1 MCRRP
6 QKLAHCL
13 FVFTAFGAS
22 WPTVARA
29 ESSDCESATLSS
41 CLMTWPGFQIDIPAG
56 MAIAPPIN
64 VKPAE
69 SGLAASTSL
78 STWRDYNANQL
89 SKKLEQSL
97 GQNGFAKV
105 RPPQVSMPLDIWTRV
120 QIVGVDGDADKNVQ
134 IAVGA
139 DYKWSRSANL
149 GVSTQIAGTPVANG
163 PDPADAAQDI
173 VGAYANISLLPALS
187 IEAKG
192 QWVVAGDGAET
203 DGVGSETS
211 MSIAPRISQK
221 FTLDGGN
228 SIEPYVTLRNELYA
242 EGAKDFTPSA
252 GGGVII
258 DKPQGYSLS
267 ISTMVESIEQ
277 ADQPQVNSRIQLKVP
292 MH

>member
-1 MCRRP
+1 MCVRQ
-6 QKLAHCL
+6 QKLAQYL
-13 FVFTAFGAS
+13 FVFAAFGAP
-22 WPTVARA
+22 WLTAARA
-29 ESSDCESATLSS
+29 QSSDCEIATLSS
-41 CLMTWPGFQIDIPAG
+41 CLMTWPGSQIDVPTGISV
-56 MAIAPPIN
+56 APPID

-69 SGLAASTSL
+69 KGLAASTSL

-89 SKKLEQSL
+89 SKKVEQSL
-97 GQNGFAKV
+97 GRNGFAMV

-120 QIVGVDGDADKNVQ
+120 QIVGVDSDADTNVE
-134 IAVGA
+134 IAAGA
-139 DYKWSRSANL
+139 DYKLSRSANL
-149 GVSTQIAGTPVANG
+149 GVSTQIAGSPVATG

-187 IEAKG
+187 VQAKG
-192 QWVVAGDGAET
+192 QWVVAGEGAEKG
-203 DGVGSETS
+203 GVGSETS

-221 FTLDGGN
+221 YMLEGGN

-242 EGAKDFTPSA
+242 EGVKDFTPSA

-258 DKPQGYSLS
+258 DKPEGYSLS

-277 ADQPQVNSRIQLKVP
+277 ADQPQVNSNIQLKIP